1 MSIDQPACFD
11 ALKQEIG
18 LTHVPDSEVIA
29 LSWYPSSAEGL
40 HLNRD
45 FHFKCLKIRVA
56 QSRSVHPELSPR
68 WTDERRYARP
78 PR

>member
-1 MSIDQPACFD
+1 VLREQC
-11 ALKQEIG
+11 
-18 LTHVPDSEVIA
+18 EVIA

-45 FHFKCLKIRVA
+45 FHFKRLKIRVA

>member
-1 MSIDQPACFD
+1 MSLTCWTDARETISEKTRWTVYWLEMLIGQPACFD

-40 HLNRD
+40 HLTGT
-45 FHFKCLKIRVA
+45 FTSSA
-56 QSRSVHPELSPR
+56 
-68 WTDERRYARP
+68 
-78 PR
+78 